1 MSNNDLYNQL
11 IACNKALFENGNYE
25 AAYHLLCAAKHY
37 ASDIDDSRHLYEILD
52 LAHEQSDWIN
62 VHAPNNILSQESSSG
77 RNRVNLYTSLFEQL
91 RGKIQ
96 IAESNHLMRD
106 IKQHSIHKTLSH

>member
-1 MSNNDLYNQL
+1 MSDSDLYNQL

-37 ASDIDDSRHLYEILD
+37 ASDRDDTHDLYAILE

-62 VHAPNNILSQESSSG
+62 VHAPNNFLSQQSSSG
-77 RNRVNLYTSLFEQL
+77 RNRVNLYTSLFDQL

-96 IAESNHLMRD
+96 IAESNRIM
-106 IKQHSIHKTLSH
+106 QHIRHHT